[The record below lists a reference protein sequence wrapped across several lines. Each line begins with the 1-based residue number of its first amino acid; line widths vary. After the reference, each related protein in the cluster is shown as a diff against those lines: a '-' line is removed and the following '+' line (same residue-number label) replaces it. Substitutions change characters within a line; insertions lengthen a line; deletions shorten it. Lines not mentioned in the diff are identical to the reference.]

1 LRIAAIL
8 TRRYDRVMSTAASA
22 NKIDRPRLTET
33 DWERAALELMADEG
47 VAAVAVET
55 LARRLEVTKGSFY
68 WHFESRDALLKAA
81 LTRWEEND
89 AQALAGLA
97 KEVSDP
103 HVRLREL
110 FRRTSKRRTLH
121 AIYSA
126 LIAAR
131 DHAIVGP
138 FMARI
143 TERRMA
149 FLAMGFREL
158 DMAPDQAEHR
168 ARLAYAAYV
177 GFLQLT
183 PHSISAKLSIDAFDA
198 YVEHMIET
206 LIP

>member
-1 LRIAAIL
+1 
-8 TRRYDRVMSTAASA
+8 MCSA
-22 NKIDRPRLTET
+22 NVVKIERPRLTES
-33 DWERAALELMADEG
+33 DWERAALELIADEG

-68 WHFESRDALLKAA
+68 WHFQTRDALLKAA
-81 LTRWEEND
+81 LERWEEHD
-89 AQALAGLA
+89 ALALAGMA
-97 KEVSDP
+97 REVSDP
-103 HVRLREL
+103 RSRLREL

-131 DHAIVGP
+131 DHPIVGP
-138 FMARI
+138 FMTRI

-149 FLAMGFREL
+149 FLALGFREL
-158 DMAPDQAEHR
+158 NMPADQADHR

-183 PHSISAKLSIDAFDA
+183 PHSTSAKLSIGAFDD

>member
-1 LRIAAIL
+1 MNIAA
-8 TRRYDRVMSTAASA
+8 VA
-22 NKIDRPRLTET
+22 KPDRPRLTET

-68 WHFESRDALLKAA
+68 WHFENRDALLKAA
-81 LTRWEEND
+81 LERWEDHD
-89 AQALAGLA
+89 AQALAGMA

-103 HVRLREL
+103 QARLREL

-131 DHAIVGP
+131 DHPVVGP
-138 FMARI
+138 FMTRI

-149 FLAMGFREL
+149 FLALGFREL
-158 DMAPDQAEHR
+158 NMPPDQAEHR

-183 PHSISAKLSIDAFDA
+183 PHSASAKLSIDAFDD
-198 YVEHMIET
+198 YVEHMIAT